1 MLSVSSSF
9 SSLLLL
15 LYDDDDDIQCVSS
28 LSSVLLSISFLLQ
41 NANWIAF
48 AISPSSAKDFG
59 KDFLPIYRNLPTTV
73 LIGTL
78 ELGAGVSTYGLYR
91 RGMAPFLK

>member
-59 KDFLPIYRNLPTTV
+59 KDFLPLYRNLPTTV
-73 LIGTL
+73 LIRVRSRSEYL
-78 ELGAGVSTYGLYR
+78 RFVPQRNGA
-91 RGMAPFLK
+91 FFEII

>member
-73 LIGTL
+73 LI